1 MSERNFISDRETA
14 DREEI
19 IRDLDSNIF
28 VEAGAGAGKTSILVR
43 RILNQLRTGR
53 AKAEELAAITFT
65 NKAAQELKTRI
76 GDEIRR
82 ALHRAGHGTAEYN
95 NLKEAIYNLDR
106 MQISTIH
113 SFCYRLLMEQT
124 FLASMRMDMEM
135 IEDEDAIEE
144 QKAFFHSWYK
154 KLDYP
159 TLKGI
164 RENFA
169 GRKAADVLR
178 DAFCAVCQLPD
189 DTEIYYDRK
198 LLRKT
203 LQDFKDEASVQ
214 KARLAVILVEALNR
228 EGGTHFEPHPD
239 SMILAAEEGYF
250 LGKFKA
256 LVLGTGSDID
266 FLKKT
271 IKNPEYFNSKKLKGM
286 RKDDCNAMAQACLD
300 RFFKSFDMEAYER
313 NFRAYQNAL
322 IIAAILPAR
331 EEYRKHHQNR
341 QITNDSLLEKA
352 RNLVVNHPE
361 ARAFFQRKYK
371 CIYVDEFQDTD
382 HVQTDLIFSLCTDE
396 SGILKPGSLFLVGD
410 PKQSIYRFRGADLPL
425 YFSVKE
431 KMGDMPGCRIF
442 HLNYNFRSGEDV
454 ISFVNDNNAEVL
466 RGYQPMVSRSEEP
479 ADQRPDRQLSGV
491 YINWDPDP
499 EAPEEERK
507 PKSDADEVVSTIRGL
522 VDNRVRIWDKEKKCH
537 RPVCYRDFLVL
548 CYSTNQMDDYLEAML
563 AAEIPVQISG
573 KVDMTMV
580 RELNRFANLYRY
592 LAYPQYTKAREG
604 ALQTVLGGNV
614 NEDNYQTGAGRLNR
628 IREEVKGMDGIS
640 MALYL
645 ARHLEYTLDWDE
657 DIDKYYLLRIQA
669 QLQQM
674 LETVSADTVNHPQAL
689 SDGFMEYLS
698 GSVDRELS
706 LSPESDAVRFMNL
719 HKAKGLEGRIV
730 IICKRTEDFSP
741 KESSFQ
747 VKKDSGGGYLY
758 YHTVKETINEF
769 NSNLYPAYVHDDGI
783 RQKAEEEEL
792 AEYRRLEYVEATRA
806 MEALIFMR
814 PGVPEKT
821 RKGEE
826 GKRYSFKG
834 YSFKDCKRIDLE
846 FPEFYDDC
854 DQEGADSGGQ
864 QTEDALSAPYDSD
877 RWGAEFSDERFSEG
891 YLSLTP
897 SSLERNVNA
906 ADSAQSADPQEKKR
920 PTGNLFGT
928 VMHRALELLI
938 KDICEGAEP
947 GDNSIRSAILQAVME
962 SGDELEEAFGSDF
975 EQRADEYSDF
985 LIKVLGKF
993 AANEKLVTEIRRSEA
1008 VFTEYPFSFF
1018 TTEKEDPGIFEALR
1032 GKISGK
1038 MAERLLPSSPDQK
1051 VWIHGK
1057 ADLLMVQADGKIH
1070 VLDYK
1075 SDMNAGLTE
1084 EEFKDVIGR
1093 RYGGQMELYRHVCAK
1108 LFDTPLEQIAGD
1120 FYLIDSDCREP

>member
-1 MSERNFISDRETA
+1 MDEKIFIKEQETA

-76 GDEIRR
+76 GGGIRK
-82 ALHRAGHGTAEYN
+82 ALHKAGPDTAEYK
-95 NLKEAIYNLDR
+95 NLKEALYNLDR

-135 IEDEDAIEE
+135 IEDEEE
-144 QKAFFHSWYK
+144 EEKQTAFFHSWYK

-159 TLKGI
+159 TLKHI

-169 GRKAADVLR
+169 GKKAAEVLR
-178 DAFCAVCQLPD
+178 KTFCEICQLPD
-189 DTEIYYDRK
+189 DTEVYYDRK

-203 LQDFKDEASVQ
+203 LQDFLDEASVQ
-214 KARLAVILVEALNR
+214 KARLAEILVEALNR
-228 EGGTHFEPHPD
+228 EGGTHFEVCPE
-239 SMILAAEEGYF
+239 SMTLAAEEGYF
-250 LGKFKA
+250 LSPFKK
-256 LVLGTGSDID
+256 LVLGINSDIN

-271 IKNPEYFNSKKLKGM
+271 ANKAEYFSSRKLKGM
-286 RKDDCNAMAQACLD
+286 GKKDCDAMAQACLD
-300 RFFKSFDMEAYER
+300 RFLESFDMEAYDR

-322 IIAAILPAR
+322 IIEAVLPAR
-331 EEYRKHHQNR
+331 EEYRKYHENR
-341 QITNDSLLEKA
+341 QITNDTLLEKA
-352 RNLVVNHPE
+352 RDLVVDHPE

-396 SGILKPGSLFLVGD
+396 GGNLKPGSLFLVGD

-431 KMGDMPGCRIF
+431 KMEGMPGCRIF
-442 HLNYNFRSGEDV
+442 HLNYNFRSGEEV
-454 ISFVNDNNAEVL
+454 ISFVNDNNAEIL
-466 RGYQPMVSRSEEP
+466 RGYQPMVSKSDEP
-479 ADQRPDRQLSGV
+479 ADRRPDRQISGV
-491 YINWDPDP
+491 YINWDPEP
-499 EAPEEERK
+499 LEEEQQSRG
-507 PKSDADEVVSTIRGL
+507 DTDEVVSIIRGL
-522 VDNRVRIWDKEKKCH
+522 VDSRVEIWDKDNKCH

-573 KVDMTMV
+573 KVDMTRV
-580 RELNRFANLYRY
+580 CELNRFASLYRY
-592 LAYPQYTKAREG
+592 LAYPQYKKAREG
-604 ALQTVLGGNV
+604 ALQTVLGENV
-614 NEDNYQTGAGRLNR
+614 NEDNYRTGINRLSR
-628 IREEVKGMDGIS
+628 IRDEVKGMDGIS
-640 MALYL
+640 MALHL
-645 ARHLEYTLDWDE
+645 ARHLEYTLDRDE

-674 LETVSADTVNHPQAL
+674 IETVSADVVNHPQAL

-706 LSPESDAVRFMNL
+706 LSADSDAVRFMNV

-747 VKKDSGGGYLY
+747 VKKEGSGGYLY
-758 YHTVKETINEF
+758 YHTVVEKVNDF
-769 NSNLYPAYVHDDGI
+769 KSNLYPAYVHDDVI
-783 RQKAEEEEL
+783 REKAEEEEL

-806 MEALIFMR
+806 MEALIFMK
-814 PGVPEKT
+814 PGKDD
-821 RKGEE
+821 K
-826 GKRYSFKG
+826 KQYSFKG

-846 FPEFYDDC
+846 FPELYEDK
-854 DQEGADSGGQ
+854 QEDPPK
-864 QTEDALSAPYDSD
+864 TEPDPVQSVPYNPD
-877 RWGAEFSDERFSEG
+877 RWSPEFSDDIFYES

-897 SSLERNVNA
+897 SSLEKNVSAGTEKAGTEKDGETDQA
-906 ADSAQSADPQEKKR
+906 ASEGTQGTDR

-928 VMHRALELLI
+928 VMHRALELLV
-938 KDICEGAEP
+938 KDIRKMDDISDHC
-947 GDNSIRSAILQAVME
+947 IHSASSQAVME
-962 SGDELEEAFGSDF
+962 SCDELEEAFGSDSGLRM
-975 EQRADEYSDF
+975 EEYRDY
-985 LIKVLGKF
+985 LIKILKKF
-993 AANEKLVTEIRRSEA
+993 TSDSKLMDEIRRSEA
-1008 VFTEYPFSFF
+1008 VFTEYPFSLF
-1018 TTEKEDPGIFEALR
+1018 TSEKEDPEMFKALR
-1032 GKISGK
+1032 KRISSQK
-1038 MAERLLPSSPDQK
+1038 EEKLLPADPDRK
-1051 VWIHGK
+1051 VWVHGK
-1057 ADLLMVQADGKIH
+1057 ADLVMIKADGGIH
-1070 VLDYK
+1070 ILDYK
-1075 SDMNAGLTE
+1075 SDMNPGISEADFRDL
-1084 EEFKDVIGR
+1084 IGR
-1093 RYGGQMELYRHVCAK
+1093 RYGGQMELYRYVCAK
-1108 LFDTPLEQIAGD
+1108 LFHCPIEQVSGD
-1120 FYLIDSDCREP
+1120 FYLIG